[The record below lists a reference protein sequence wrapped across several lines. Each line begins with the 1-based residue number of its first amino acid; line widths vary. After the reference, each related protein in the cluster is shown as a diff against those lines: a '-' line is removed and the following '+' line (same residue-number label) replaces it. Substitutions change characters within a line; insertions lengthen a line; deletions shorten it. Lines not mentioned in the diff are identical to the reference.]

1 MSDQKSEVR
10 LRYPL
15 HALLLVG
22 AAWVFYGSI
31 LLVTALFFLP
41 CIPLAPFVVV
51 LMVSLGGLLSSAHEY
66 ARSVARPREQAT
78 LASRPDAEVAQSSFA
93 KASP

>member
-1 MSDQKSEVR
+1 MSDRKSEVR
-10 LRYPL
+10 MRYPL
-15 HALLLVG
+15 HALLLLG
-22 AAWVFYGSI
+22 FAWVFYGLV
-31 LLVTALFFLP
+31 LLVTALVLLP

-51 LMVSLGGLLSSAHEY
+51 LMISLGGLLSSVHEY
-66 ARSVARPREQAT
+66 ARSVARPREQGT

>member
-1 MSDQKSEVR
+1 MSGTKSEVR

-22 AAWVFYGSI
+22 VAWIFYGVI
-31 LLVTALFFLP
+31 LLVTALVLLP
-41 CIPLAPFVVV
+41 CIPLAPAVVV
-51 LMVSLGGLLSSAHEY
+51 LMLSLGGLLSSVHEY
-66 ARSVARPREQAT
+66 ARSVARPREQGR
-78 LASRPDAEVAQSSFA
+78 LAPRRDAEVAQSSLA

>member
-1 MSDQKSEVR
+1 MSGQKYEVR

-22 AAWVFYGSI
+22 AAWVFYGAI
-31 LLVTALFFLP
+31 LLVTALFLLP
-41 CIPLAPFVVV
+41 CIPLAPAVVA
-51 LMVSLGGLLSSAHEY
+51 LMISLGGLLSSVHEY
-66 ARSVARPREQAT
+66 ARSVARPREQGR
-78 LASRPDAEVAQSSFA
+78 LASRPDAQVAQSSFA